1 LPGYEFDVWYGMVLP
16 GGVPRAIVQK
26 TSAEIV
32 RLLKTPA
39 LRERFSAAGLEPLGS
54 TPEAF
59 RAQLQREIPT
69 WRRVAKEA
77 NIPVD

>member
-1 LPGYEFDVWYGMVLP
+1 MPGFEFDVWYGMVLP
-16 GGVPRAIVQK
+16 GGTPRAIVQK

-39 LRERFSAAGLEPLGS
+39 LRERFVMAGLEPLGS
-54 TPEAF
+54 SPEAF
-59 RAQLQREIPT
+59 SGQLQREIPN

-77 NIPVD
+77 RIQVD